1 MIFRLKHIL
10 VCAALAV
17 TVTVAARNTFSSAEQ
32 QQVSIATPG
41 LFGNTNAFSIDL
53 EILRSNEWSFP
64 LPVGRAKVVED
75 YSMEIETRKG
85 DNVKAMFDGV
95 VRLSRSTPG
104 YGNVVVVRHDN
115 GLETVYG
122 HNAQNMVQVG
132 DRVKAG
138 QTVAIV
144 GSDGGRTYCIFEVM
158 VNGGRVNPEMIFDV
172 KHHRLIKQ
180 TIICQHEGNSVKLS
194 VRRDNVKTDDANNDL
209 KNSRDASDVKKKST
223 KKVDAFGGDNQFTIN
238 LSNYNPGEWSYPLLG
253 SHVISPYGG
262 ARNHSGVDIK
272 TRPNDNILAA
282 FDGVVVLSGVNFGY
296 GNCIVIRHANGL
308 ETLYG
313 HNSKN
318 LVKVGDNVKAGQ
330 VIALTGSTG
339 RATTAHLHFET
350 RVNGRTFNP
359 ALIFDHLNKSLKTDL
374 VTFTKRSNG
383 SVTVRGEK
391 NYMAKGK

>member
-1 MIFRLKHIL
+1 MLL
-10 VCAALAV
+10 CAAFAV
-17 TVTVAARNTFSSAEQ
+17 TVNVAAKNVFSAAEQ
-32 QQVSIATPG
+32 QQVSIVTPG
-41 LFGNTNAFSIDL
+41 LFSNTDAFSIDFD
-53 EILRSNEWSFP
+53 ILRSSEWSFP
-64 LPVGRAKVVED
+64 LPVGKARVVSD
-75 YSMEIETRKG
+75 YSMEIDTRKG

-95 VRLSRSTPG
+95 VRLSRSTSG

-122 HNAQNMVQVG
+122 HNAQNLVQVG
-132 DRVKAG
+132 DRVQAG

-144 GSDGGRTYCIFEVM
+144 GTDNGRTYCTFEVM

-172 KHHRLIKQ
+172 KHHRLIRQ
-180 TIICQHEGNSVKLS
+180 TIICKREGHSVKLS
-194 VRRDNVKTDDANNDL
+194 VKQDDSKAGGRDDGRAVARRSEGRGKTD
-209 KNSRDASDVKKKST
+209 
-223 KKVDAFGGDNQFTIN
+223 AFRGGNQFTIN
-238 LSNYNPGEWSYPLLG
+238 LANYNPGEWSYPLLG

-282 FDGVVVLSGVNFGY
+282 FDGVVVLSGVHFGY
-296 GNCIVIRHANGL
+296 GKCVVIRHDNGL

-350 RVNGRTFNP
+350 RINGKKFNP
-359 ALIFDHLNKSLKTDL
+359 ALIFDHLNKSLKMDM
-374 VTFTKRSNG
+374 VTFTKRANG
-383 SVTVRGEK
+383 SVVVRGEK
-391 NYMAKGK
+391 NYVAKGK